1 MNIALQNT
9 VSKLVSL
16 LEFRNY
22 NETFYIKING
32 IWCHLHSSKTK
43 FRSNYENILKYLWG
57 CLDESIQD
65 SNFMDKI
72 IKKIYQHVSKN
83 VPNTAMDDSY
93 NNFALPIELANII
106 YEYIPNDIHMDFITK
121 IKNKILLPKNE
132 IVSELIRFLPHI
144 QKSLCIVDIYY
155 KYVDLFTTNNLIKFI
170 RDKFID
176 EFREK
181 KSYPMND
188 NGKYPPISKEDGKI
202 ISRYIYLNKTV
213 IAKMDKLILSIE
225 NSMEQLLF
233 NEIKQVR
240 EIKIFENYEYFGS
253 EFTPLR
259 VSKLREY
266 NGICLSN
273 ISEIEI
279 FKYIFNN
286 KYDYKFYKENW
297 LDEIPE
303 LLSDSSNRLTKH
315 DIYLIKQHPVWIKN
329 FLENLSEN
337 LLKMLA
343 HLSKIKKYDRKM
355 SIVERVEKLIDMQN
369 EYKYHILQRCK
380 NEIRNEIKI
389 IEKFTC

>member
-1 MNIALQNT
+1 MNIALQNA

-22 NETFYIKING
+22 NETFYVKING
-32 IWCHLHSSKTK
+32 IWCHLHSSKK
-43 FRSNYENILKYLWG
+43 KYQSDYENILKYLWG
-57 CLDESIQD
+57 FIDESNQD
-65 SNFMDKI
+65 SNFMDKT

-93 NNFALPIELANII
+93 NNFALPMELANII
-106 YEYIPNDIHMDFITK
+106 YEYIPNDTNMDFITK

-132 IVSELIRFLPHI
+132 IVSELIQFLPHI
-144 QKSLCIVDIYY
+144 AETPQIVDIYY

-170 RDKFID
+170 RDKFIN

-213 IAKMDKLILSIE
+213 FTNMDKMILSID

-233 NEIKQVR
+233 SEIKQIR
-240 EIKIFENYEYFGS
+240 EIKIFENYEYFAPS
-253 EFTPLR
+253 LVTNTQR
-259 VSKLREY
+259 C

-279 FKYIFNN
+279 FQYIFNN
-286 KYDYKFYKENW
+286 KYDYKFYKQNW
-297 LDEIPE
+297 LNEIPE
-303 LLSDSSNRLTKH
+303 LLSDSSNQLTKH
-315 DIYLIKQHPVWIKN
+315 DIYLIKQYPVWIKK

-337 LLKMLA
+337 ILKMLVY
-343 HLSKIKKYDRKM
+343 LSKIKKYDRKM
-355 SIVERVEKLIDMQN
+355 SVIERVEKLIDLQN

-389 IEKFTC
+389 IDKFTC

>member
-1 MNIALQNT
+1 MNIALQNA

-22 NETFYIKING
+22 NETFYVKING
-32 IWCHLHSSKTK
+32 IWCHLHSSKK
-43 FRSNYENILKYLWG
+43 KYQSDYEIISKYLWG
-57 CLDESIQD
+57 FIDESNQD
-65 SNFMDKI
+65 SSFMDKI

-83 VPNTAMDDSY
+83 VPNSAMDDSY
-93 NNFALPIELANII
+93 NNFALPMELANII
-106 YEYIPNDIHMDFITK
+106 YEYIPNDANMDFITK

-132 IVSELIRFLPHI
+132 IISELIRFLPHI
-144 QKSLCIVDIYY
+144 EETPGIVDIYY

-170 RDKFID
+170 RDKFIN

-188 NGKYPPISKEDGKI
+188 NGKYPPISKEDGKF
-202 ISRYIYLNKTV
+202 ISKYIYLNNTV

-233 NEIKQVR
+233 SEIKEVR
-240 EIKIFENYEYFGS
+240 EIKIFENYEYFGR
-253 EFTPLR
+253 EF
-259 VSKLREY
+259 

-279 FKYIFNN
+279 FQYIFNN
-286 KYDYKFYKENW
+286 KYDYKFYKQNW
-297 LDEIPE
+297 IDEIPE
-303 LLSDSSNRLTKH
+303 LLSHTTNRLTKH
-315 DIYLIKQHPVWIKN
+315 DIYIIKQHPVWIKN

-355 SIVERVEKLIDMQN
+355 SIVERVVKLIDLQN
-369 EYKYHILQRCK
+369 EYKYHISQRCK

-389 IEKFTC
+389 IEKFMC